1 MSNTA
6 KVIKSILDFTPNAK
20 QLAFLSDKSKSKAAS
35 CGNWTGK
42 TMMQTAEEFYHLTGL
57 YPEWWDGVRYDG
69 PVSTA
74 MVDPTVLR
82 GRDCTQALMLEAIE
96 RIGDIEFEKV
106 PKPGVPDAMSQ
117 LRIKHVSGGMSNIT
131 FLSAEMSCEKFAGFS
146 VDRVAINEGVRDSIL
161 VECSVSRGAADGVLS
176 AVYTPFD
183 YQYHASVSSFC
194 SMHNIA
200 MSDCEWIDES
210 LANSGWIPEHE
221 RSARVFGLVADE

>member
-1 MSNTA
+1 MSNTV

-20 QLAFLSDKSKSKAAS
+20 QLAFLSDKNKSKAAS
-35 CGNWTGK
+35 CGNCTGK

-69 PVSTA
+69 PVSTV
-74 MVDPTVLR
+74 MVDPTMLR
-82 GRDCTQALMLEAIE
+82 SRDCTQAYIKEAIE

-106 PKPGVPDAMSQ
+106 PKPGVPEAMSE
-117 LRIKHVSGGMSNIT
+117 LRIKHVSGGMSKVV
-131 FLSAEMSCEKFAGFS
+131 FLSAEMSSEKFAGFS
-146 VDRVAINEGVRDSIL
+146 VDRVAINEDVRDSIL
-161 VECSVSRGAADGVLS
+161 VECSMMRGASDGVLS
-176 AVYTPFD
+176 AIYTPLD
-183 YQYHASVSSFC
+183 HRYHASVSSFC

-221 RSARVFGLVADE
+221 RSSRVFGLVANE